1 MGVALSDPEGILASP
16 LTIVDRDGDESAI
29 KAIIDIVTKRE
40 VGNII
45 VGLPHSMDGTVGAQA
60 EKVMS
65 FVDTLRKRTEV
76 PIEYRDERLTSV
88 SARRILSAG
97 NRKAKKKMRDDA
109 IAAAIILQSYLEEVR
124 RPLELE

>member
-1 MGVALSDPEGILASP
+1 VGVALSDPEGILASP
-16 LTIVDRDGDESAI
+16 LTIIERENDESAI
-29 KAIIDIVTKRE
+29 NAIIDIVNNRE